1 MGRKRSPARDNAK
14 NLWIK
19 DPSRPLKDIAAEIG
33 VSEELIRKWKSVDR
47 WDKNKVTLPKNKGNV
62 TETKKVRKKLLEAVE
77 ENEELTEKEKAF
89 CYHYMQTFNGTAAIM
104 RAGYETEYPNR
115 MAYTMLQKEKIRK
128 EIQKLKEIRNKELL
142 ADPDDVI
149 ERFMKIAFA
158 DITDYVSFGRETV
171 DVMGMFGPVIIKD
184 EETGEKETLTKEV
197 NLVKFKDSNF
207 VDGTIISE
215 VKQGKD
221 GASVKLA
228 DRMKA
233 LEWLGNYFELNPRD
247 RHRVEYDK
255 RRLELEEKRISA
267 QIDDGDDKPVE
278 IHVVRPGEAR
288 KNDSDSEDG

>member
-47 WDKNKVTLPKNKGNV
+47 WDKNKVTLPKKKSNV

-104 RAGYETEYPNR
+104 RAGYDTEYPNR
-115 MAYTMLQKEKIRK
+115 MAYTMLQKEKIRR

-142 ADPDDVI
+142 AEPDDVV

-171 DVMGMFGPVIIKD
+171 EIMGMFGPLVLKD
-184 EETGEKETLTKEV
+184 EETGEKKTLTKEV

-247 RHRVEYDK
+247 RHRAEYDK

-267 QIDDGDDKPVE
+267 QIDDGDDRPVE

-288 KNDSDSEDG
+288 KNDSEED